1 MAYPVPVVE
10 IAFSDG
16 PYVVSPTWTDV
27 TAYVTDLSTSRGRD
41 DDWGRFTGTAQVTLL
56 NNDRRFDPFYTSGP
70 YYGNLKPRR
79 QIRIR
84 STWNG
89 NTYDVF
95 RGFIQGWP
103 PAWTDAGKMSTVTLS
118 CFDALDLLGS
128 NTMPVD
134 WAHDYVTSLGPYHYW
149 RCNEPIIPFGTSTVI
164 ADYGSNPM
172 PFAVAAN
179 CQQGSQIAPGL
190 PNESLEVTGTGF
202 SYTTNTVPY
211 GASSPMTLSGWVN
224 PSASDSSG
232 LFYFKTL
239 GWRIGAYL
247 SNGYLYAFASQT
259 GAALPTEYRAQS
271 TTQIVSPSSSFM
283 VSVGWIPAT
292 TSFGLFVNGVQIAI
306 TQTTA
311 AGVFENNQEQITLNP
326 GQFEQILV
334 FGYILSQ
341 AQIQEIYR
349 RSVAQFPETTS
360 ARVTRVIGETPFS
373 TSLVS
378 TPGSP
383 SSSVLN
389 IGTGAPS
396 ATQELMRTG
405 DSEYAPLFVSRNG
418 TITLFSQNQIRS
430 QSSSITS
437 QATFGA
443 GGQPIGPTIELQ
455 YDGDSVRN
463 VANVW
468 MSGDGITRVRNES
481 SVATFGQSESTV
493 ETDVSTIA
501 NATQIGNI
509 VSGWGGQAYPT
520 AGEVQVV
527 MTPAST
533 WSSVLNLELCDRFT
547 LAVQPPS
554 GNAIT
559 VPMLLSRVRHEAR
572 PGSWRTYVTGSA
584 RWAAVFILNQS
595 VLNGTDLLG

>member
-172 PFAVAAN
+172 PFPVDAS

-190 PNESLEVTGTGF
+190 PNESLEVTGAYF
-202 SYTTNTVPY
+202 SYTGTGVPH
-211 GASSPMTLSGWVN
+211 GASSPMTISTWVN
-224 PSASDSSG
+224 ASSSDTAG
-232 LFYFKTL
+232 LFNIATL
-239 GWRIGAYL
+239 GWGMTAYI
-247 SNGYLYAFASQT
+247 NDGYLYASATQT
-259 GAALPTEYRAQS
+259 NTLFPTRYQAKSNAR
-271 TTQIVSPSSSFM
+271 IVATSSSYM
-283 VSVGWIPAT
+283 ISVGWIPST
-292 TSFGLFVNGVQIAI
+292 TSFGLFVNGVQVAM
-306 TQTTA
+306 TQTS
-311 AGVFENNQEQITLNP
+311 AGGNYYPPQEFIGLST
-326 GQFEQILV
+326 GAFEQILV
-334 FGYILSQ
+334 FSYILSQ

-349 RSVAQFPETTS
+349 RSVAQFPENTS
-360 ARVTRVIGETPFS
+360 DRVARVIGQTPFS

-396 ATQELMRTG
+396 ATQELMRTA

-430 QSSSITS
+430 QASSITS

-443 GGQPIGPTIELQ
+443 GGQPIGPNIELQ

-481 SVATFGQSESTV
+481 SVTTFGQSESTV

-527 MTPAST
+527 MTPAGT

-559 VPMLLSRVRHEAR
+559 VPMLLNRVRHEAR

-584 RWAAVFILNQS
+584 RWAAAFILDQS
-595 VLNGTDLLG
+595 VLDGTDLLG